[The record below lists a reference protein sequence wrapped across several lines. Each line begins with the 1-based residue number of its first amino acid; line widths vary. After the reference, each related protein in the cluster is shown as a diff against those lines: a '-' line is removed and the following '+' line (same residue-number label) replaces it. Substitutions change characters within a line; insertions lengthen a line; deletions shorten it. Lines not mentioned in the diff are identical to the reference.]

1 MKIEKNVKLGFVMN
15 EHGIK
20 VKRCCAS
27 CAFREYRY
35 GTRYCTQHKV
45 EVGAR
50 ARCRKWQ
57 MSEGLKN
64 AGNIN

>member
-1 MKIEKNVKLGFVMN
+1 MKIEKNVRLGFVMN

-27 CAFREYRY
+27 CAFRDYRDD
-35 GTRYCTQHKV
+35 TRYCTQ
-45 EVGAR
+45 GAR

-57 MSEGLKN
+57 MSDGLKN